1 MKRQIVQ
8 KLFLLSFCCLVIAF
22 PLFAQQRGLPP
33 ELAPAKSLFNF
44 GDIEGSY
51 SGVLA
56 YLDTHP
62 DGRYTV
68 AANLLAGRCEV
79 RLGQNRDAINRALA
93 IIEALPRGDLMLA
106 DSYYLL
112 AIAHQSRG
120 DYYEAARALV
130 NSLNHKPEGEIQEM
144 VMRDLGK
151 LVNGPVAY
159 KSESLR
165 LLARTEG
172 TRRALNILLPKSA
185 TIPTIGLLVPE
196 SEQEDDPG
204 TSLIEGAQA
213 AVDRYEV
220 ESGNDIDLLIK
231 RVPHGTAR
239 AVDAARTMVRE
250 NGVWGIILGGPES
263 DIIAASV
270 ETQAAGIPTILQGQH
285 RPTLNAI
292 GPSMIMPEANWYR
305 EGEIAATYA
314 VDSLELKSFGII
326 APYTDQGIETVAGF
340 LDVLDKQD
348 STEVEVLAH
357 EWYYPEEGVSLNRQF
372 KRIRNIGFRREF
384 RDRMLA
390 DSTLTWEDTLFYDIE
405 IDSLVVG
412 FDSTKYEMLW
422 RAENDSIQRTVEY
435 KTGLIDSND
444 IELSAFEG
452 LFVPIAPNTIELF
465 APQSAFYSFNT
476 TKIGNAA
483 WHDADKLYKNRQY
496 VEDLLLTSPYRLDLI
511 DGEMAELQ
519 YYLHRETNKTANI
532 WHIRGYD
539 SVNILLSSINNGKI
553 GPEELKVDLMNLDTL
568 NLVTGVQQFGKKDIV
583 GQNMWL
589 LTVKEGIVQ
598 LEDTEARRLLITPPE
613 VIPDSLMEIDPST
626 GEIIDLRELVE
637 E

>member
-8 KLFLLSFCCLVIAF
+8 KLFLLSFLFLMISS

-44 GDIEGSY
+44 GDIDGAY

-68 AANLLAGRCEV
+68 AANLLAGRCEI
-79 RLGQNRDAINRALA
+79 RLGKNNEAINRALS
-93 IIEALPRGDLMLA
+93 IIEALPNSDLMLA

-112 AIAHQSRG
+112 AVAQQSRG

-130 NSLNHKPEGEIQEM
+130 NSLNHKPQGEIQEM

-159 KSESLR
+159 KAESLR

-172 TRRALNILLPKSA
+172 TKRALNILLPKSA
-185 TIPTIGLLVPE
+185 TIPTIGVLVPE
-196 SEQEDDPG
+196 SELENDPG

-213 AVDRYEV
+213 AVNKYEV

-231 RVPHGTAR
+231 RVPHGTVR
-239 AVDAARTMVRE
+239 AIDAARTMVRK

-263 DIIAASV
+263 DINAASV
-270 ETQAAGIPTILQGQH
+270 ETQAAGIPTILPGQH

-314 VDSLELKSFGII
+314 VDSLALRCFGII
-326 APYTDQGIETVAGF
+326 APHTDQGVETVAGF
-340 LDVLDKQD
+340 LDVLNQRD
-348 STEVEVLAH
+348 SIEVLAQ
-357 EWYYPEEGVSLNRQF
+357 EWYYPEESVSLNRQF
-372 KRIRNIGFRREF
+372 KRIRHIGFRREF

-390 DSTLTWEDTLFYDIE
+390 DSTLTMEDTLFYDIE

-412 FDSTKYEMLW
+412 FDSTRYEMLW

-435 KTGLIDSND
+435 KTGLVDSND

-465 APQSAFYSFNT
+465 APQSAFYNFRT
-476 TKIGNAA
+476 TKIGNAS
-483 WHDADKLYKNRQY
+483 WHDDDKLYKNRQY

-511 DGEMAELQ
+511 DGDMAELQ

-532 WHIRGYD
+532 WHIRGFD
-539 SVNILLSSINNGKI
+539 AANIFLASIENGKI
-553 GPEELKVDLMNLDTL
+553 GPDEIKVDLMSMDSL
-568 NLVTGVQQFGKKDIV
+568 NLVTGVQHFGEKDIV

-589 LTVKEGIVQ
+589 FTAKEGIIQ
-598 LEDTEARRLLITPPE
+598 LEDAEARRLLITPPE
-613 VIPDSLMEIDPST
+613 VLPDSLMEIDPST

-637 E
+637 